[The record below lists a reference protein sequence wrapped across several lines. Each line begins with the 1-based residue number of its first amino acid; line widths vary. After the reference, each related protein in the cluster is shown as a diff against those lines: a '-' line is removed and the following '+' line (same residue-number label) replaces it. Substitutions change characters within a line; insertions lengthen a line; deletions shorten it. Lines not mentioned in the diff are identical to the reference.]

1 MQDRYK
7 FTNLLKLSLVGV
19 VGAIALINLPGKA
32 QSDRNTSIQAQP
44 TTETVVPLAGGAP
57 RNSNRSSEAQPTSE
71 TPATPRQTETPVEA
85 PSPEAAPAP
94 DGATEPTGGDNIV
107 ALASASDSFKTLT
120 TALQAAELTA
130 TLSGEGPFTVFA
142 PTDAAFA
149 ALPPGTLQELLKP
162 ENKATLVKVLT
173 YHVVPGKVLSSQ
185 LRAGQVK
192 TVEGSSVNVRIDAA
206 QRKVMVNNA
215 NVTQADIQAS
225 NGVIHA
231 IDKVILPP
239 NLPPRR
245 R

>member
-32 QSDRNTSIQAQP
+32 QSDRNPSIQAQP
-44 TTETVVPLAGGAP
+44 NTETVPLAGGAP

-71 TPATPRQTETPVEA
+71 TPAAPRQTETPVEA

-94 DGATEPTGGDNIV
+94 DGATGPTGGDNIV

-120 TALQAAELTA
+120 TALQAAELTT

-185 LRAGQVK
+185 LRPGQVK
-192 TVEGSSVNVRIDAA
+192 TVEGSPVNVRINAA
-206 QRKVMVNNA
+206 QRRVTVNNA

-239 NLPPRR
+239 NLPPARR
-245 R
+245 